1 MMAFM
6 IKLVGLYG
14 FAFSR
19 QTFFLGGAGG
29 GSDILTPFFFLMSC
43 VMFLTLLTTRI
54 HAYFCS
60 AMVEEKTGG
69 EGEAWR

>member
-19 QTFFLGGAGG
+19 QIFFWGEV
-29 GSDILTPFFFLMSC
+29 GSRWCFY
-43 VMFLTLLTTRI
+43 TLLNVLCHVLTVLAALQQKQACVRV
-54 HAYFCS
+54 
-60 AMVEEKTGG
+60 MVEEKTGG
-69 EGEAWR
+69 EGEEAWR